1 MVAGPILVR
10 STNHPSDTGSE
21 HRQYKTSK
29 IQIGYMWYRKGVWKH
44 YEKNILATD
53 KVTASFLQGYMKQ
66 MMFSRS
72 YCSVLDV
79 FDLNKYQVIR
89 NAGKVQVALRE
100 KRGKPFI
107 FVAGRN

>member
-1 MVAGPILVR
+1 
-10 STNHPSDTGSE
+10 
-21 HRQYKTSK
+21 
-29 IQIGYMWYRKGVWKH
+29 MWYRKRVWRH

-53 KVTASFLQGYMKQ
+53 KVTASFLQGYLKQ
-66 MMFSRS
+66 LAHNRD
-72 YCSVLDV
+72 YCALLDV

-107 FVAGRN
+107 FIAGRN